1 MISVIKRYY
10 PFLMILLLLAG
21 CDDQAVKPPVGKDFK
36 TEQIPDQESIKSKIV
51 FSDSGIVKAVLTTG
65 RVRMFRGREETLL
78 DSGLVVDFFDP
89 SGIKTTTLTS
99 RFGRVNDKTKDLYAM
114 GDVVVKSDSGTVL
127 RTDRLMYRA
136 SDQKILTE
144 LPVEITSP
152 TETIKGVGFESDKQL
167 KNYVIY
173 RITYVTTQAPVDE

>member
-1 MISVIKRYY
+1 M
-10 PFLMILLLLAG
+10 PFLLKKYKFLLLAVLLLAG
-21 CDDQAVKPPVGKDFK
+21 CDEQAVKPPVGKDFK
-36 TEQIPDQESIKSKIV
+36 TEQVPDQESIQSKIV
-51 FSDSGIVKAVLTTG
+51 FSDSGMIKAVLTTG
-65 RVRMFRGREETLL
+65 RVRMYRGREETLL
-78 DSGLVVDFFDP
+78 DSGLVVDFYDQ

-99 RFGRVNDKTKDLYAM
+99 RYGRVNDKTKDLYAM
-114 GDVVVKSDSGTVL
+114 GDVVVRSDSGTVL
-127 RTDRLMYRA
+127 LTDRLMYRA

-173 RITYVTTQAPVDE
+173 RITYVTTQAPVDQ